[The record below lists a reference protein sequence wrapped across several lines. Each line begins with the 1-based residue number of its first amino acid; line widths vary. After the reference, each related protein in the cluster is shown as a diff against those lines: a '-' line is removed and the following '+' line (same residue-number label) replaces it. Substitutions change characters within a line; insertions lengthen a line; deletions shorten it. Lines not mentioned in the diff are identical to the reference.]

1 MTFAFIAG
9 ALVVAGLVVPV
20 TWVRAWLAAIGALLT
35 AYVLPFGL
43 LAGLN
48 ASFATGAPLS
58 ILGSG
63 QSWSGYQ
70 MYLEPRGS
78 WDQLPSTYNVD
89 VHLEYPLRFG
99 SVTVTPLLD
108 VFNLTNVQT
117 ATDRGQIY
125 NDQPDGNQ
133 SPPYTNP
140 TVADFGKDTRWQSP
154 RIVRL
159 GARVSF

>member
-1 MTFAFIAG
+1 MRLSGFYA
-9 ALVVAGLVVPV
+9 
-20 TWVRAWLAAIGALLT
+20 
-35 AYVLPFGL
+35 LPFGL

-58 ILGSG
+58 ILGCS
-63 QSWSGYQ
+63 QICSVYF

-78 WDQLPSTYNVD
+78 WDQLPSAYKVD
-89 VHLEYPLRFG
+89 LHVEYPLRFG

-108 VFNLTNVQT
+108 VFNLTNVQP
-117 ATDRGQIY
+117 AVQRGEVY
-125 NDQPDGNQ
+125 NDDWEGNQ
-133 SPPYTNP
+133 DPPYTNP
-140 TVADFGKDTRWQSP
+140 TVPSFGQNTAWQSP